1 MRLLISLLLIISI
14 TIFSWSSCAK
24 SSEIKVNAVYY
35 QSSTANML
43 IVKPLFSQ
51 QRNNEFVLTSNQA
64 AHKAHNFFEMAIVFN
79 EKLQQFIAFFSD
91 LTDKVK
97 ALTDD
102 ELASQNTHSTAHEK
116 LTDRNCNSKN

>member
-1 MRLLISLLLIISI
+1 MTNYISVKKSYWISISLFAAVVLFFYLNRR
-14 TIFSWSSCAK
+14 
-24 SSEIKVNAVYY
+24 NA
-35 QSSTANML
+35 
-43 IVKPLFSQ
+43 PL
-51 QRNNEFVLTSNQA
+51 EET
-64 AHKAHNFFEMAIVFN
+64 IVFN

-102 ELASQNTHSTAHEK
+102 ELASQNTHSTAREQ